1 MALEILM
8 PALSPTME
16 EGTLSKWLVSEG
28 DVVQSGDLLA
38 EIETDK
44 ATMEFEA
51 VEEGIIS
58 KLLVAEGTA
67 NVKVNSA
74 IAILL
79 EDSNTERCNC
89 SSYGPDTYDHCDNS
103 ADSQVSVTTA
113 PVAANGTR
121 IFISPLAKRIAANKG
136 LNLATITGTGPKG
149 RIVKAD
155 LINAASTADIAAPS
169 PNMTILTSTNSAV
182 VEAIY
187 RGRAFKT
194 IPLDGM
200 RKVIAARLTEAKQ
213 TIPHFYLRRDIHL
226 DKLLKA
232 RIEINRELKERG
244 VKTSVN
250 DFIIKA
256 CALALQKVPRANA
269 VWAGDRVS
277 ADGSVRYFCGRS
289 NRRWSIYTCLTRR

>member
-79 EDSNTERCNC
+79 EDSDTEEATEAATVPVLMTTAITAPNL
-89 SSYGPDTYDHCDNS
+89 
-103 ADSQVSVTTA
+103 QVSVTTA

-187 RGRAFKT
+187 RDRTFKT
-194 IPLDGM
+194 MPLDGM

-232 RIEINRELKERG
+232 RIEINK
-244 VKTSVN
+244 
-250 DFIIKA
+250 
-256 CALALQKVPRANA
+256 
-269 VWAGDRVS
+269 
-277 ADGSVRYFCGRS
+277 
-289 NRRWSIYTCLTRR
+289 